1 MKKLE
6 ITIPVYN
13 EAVELA
19 TNIAKL
25 HDFCKQNLTHYAWNI
40 TIADNAST
48 DQTPVIG
55 QQLINTYEHLIYK
68 RLSKKGRGNAV
79 KTTWKESGADICSYM
94 DIDLSTDLAYFPS
107 LVDSLNN
114 GYDIAVGSRLKP
126 GATVIERSIKRE
138 FISRMYNFLVM
149 AAFQTR
155 FSDAQ
160 CGFKAVT
167 KKVVQQ
173 LIPHIVDDE
182 WFMDSELL
190 IVGEKAG
197 YRIFEEPVVWKDNP
211 GSTVRVLPTAMG
223 DLKGLLRLFV
233 HRPWRILTNDYRR

>member
-1 MKKLE
+1 MRRVRSACLLVFGLPKEAIEKAASLE
-6 ITIPVYN
+6 NVRTIRYDNGPSRREN
-13 EAVELA
+13 LA
-19 TNIAKL
+19 ASFLKAKYGIIA
-25 HDFCKQNLTHYAWNI
+25 F
-40 TIADNAST
+40 
-48 DQTPVIG
+48 
-55 QQLINTYEHLIYK
+55 
-68 RLSKKGRGNAV
+68 
-79 KTTWKESGADICSYM
+79 M

-114 GYDIAVGSRLKP
+114 GYDIAIGSRLQP
-126 GATVIERSIKRE
+126 GAVVIERSIKRE
-138 FISRMYNFLVM
+138 FISRMYNSLVM
-149 AAFQTR
+149 IAFQTR

-167 KKVVQQ
+167 KKVVKQ
-173 LIPHIVDDE
+173 LIPHIIDDE

-197 YRIFEEPVVWKDNP
+197 YRIFEEPVVWRDNP